1 MAPLSSWN
9 FAKYHAGKETEKL
22 MLDRHLTLPWR
33 ISTQAAIATSMPLKD
48 WESSAAYGE
57 NMKAVRPTPYVA
69 RFADINKVYNDAY
82 IPVRAGQKTAVQMM
96 VELKPQIEELLK

>member
-1 MAPLSSWN
+1 
-9 FAKYHAGKETEKL
+9 
-22 MLDRHLTLPWR
+22 
-33 ISTQAAIATSMPLKD
+33 
-48 WESSAAYGE
+48 
-57 NMKAVRPTPYVA
+57 MKAVRPTPYVA